1 MEMRQIMQT
10 LVEAYWKRPAIE
22 AELIAMTGELT
33 RDAEKI
39 AGPAPG
45 DRPDLFGIEPSS
57 FDAVMLSEV
66 GR

>member
-1 MEMRQIMQT
+1 METRQIMQA

-22 AELIAMTGELT
+22 AELVAMSGELT

-39 AGPAPG
+39 AARTPG
-45 DRPDLFGIEPSS
+45 GRCDFFGIEPSS

-66 GR
+66 TR